1 MTSVHDGITN
11 TALVYG
17 SANKKKGSIM
27 KRRNLNFLL
36 LLAALIVSLTPAA
49 KSQNISATLRGTVHD
64 STGSV
69 VSGATVTVQNNGT
82 GIIHTTTTNNNGDYV
97 VLQLPPATYT
107 VTVTESGFEP
117 SKFTGII
124 LNVDQ
129 EARVDAALGV
139 GSVAQQVEVNSTA
152 ILLQSEDSVNGSLLD
167 SQKLKELPT
176 NSRNFWQM
184 AQLDPNVSP
193 TATGDSLANRGG
205 FVVAGIPSA
214 NNNYLLDGSDDNDW
228 TTGQPTVRPSLDAIQ
243 EFRIVTGEAPAEFG
257 RRNGG
262 QVVLTTRSGSNQFH
276 GGAFIFYR
284 DGKWNAP
291 QYNFN
296 YVPGVAPAAPAGQT
310 KLFGGSFGGPI
321 HRQKTF
327 FFATYEGTRLSA
339 DPAVSGTTLL
349 DAWKGGS
356 FTSDGNAQFTAK
368 IIDPTT
374 GQPFAQNAA
383 GLY

>member
-1 MTSVHDGITN
+1 MMT
-11 TALVYG
+11 
-17 SANKKKGSIM
+17 
-27 KRRNLNFLL
+27 RRNLTIFVLL
-36 LLAALIVSLTPAA
+36 ITFVVSLTPSAE
-49 KSQNISATLRGTVHD
+49 SQNISATLRGTVHD
-64 STGSV
+64 ATGSV
-69 VSGATVTVQNNGT
+69 VSGATVTVLNNAT
-82 GIIHTTTTNNNGDYV
+82 GIVHTATTNANGDYV
-97 VLQLPPATYT
+97 VLQLSPATYT
-107 VTVTESGFEP
+107 VTVNQTGFEP
-117 SKFTGII
+117 SRFTGII

-129 EARVDAALGV
+129 EARIDATLGV

-152 ILLQSEDSVNGSLLD
+152 ILLQTEDSVNGSLLD
-167 SQKLKELPT
+167 SQKLKELPS

-262 QVVLTTRSGSNQFH
+262 QVLLTTRSGSNEIH

-296 YVPGVAPAAPAGQT
+296 YLAGVPSVAPIGQT

-321 HRQKTF
+321 HKEKTF

-339 DPAVSGTTLL
+339 DPAVSGTT
-349 DAWKGGS
+349 
-356 FTSDGNAQFTAK
+356 
-368 IIDPTT
+368 P
-374 GQPFAQNAA
+374 A
-383 GLY
+383 GCLEGWQLYIRWQCTVYGEDH